1 MATSCPRDNLTFE
14 PIPTQVIH
22 SDVTANHRGKWTVI
36 EKRKVNGQQ
45 DCSEMS
51 VAVRERQ
58 RESLVSTIRLVT
70 STTTRARVPFVEFP
84 PRKSPYPPTSI
95 LVLVDRNEISICI
108 RAQILLQ
115 TRNSAGKV
123 NNDPKI
129 ALRSIDDAMRCVR
142 RRAVS
147 FF

>member
-1 MATSCPRDNLTFE
+1 M
-14 PIPTQVIH
+14 
-22 SDVTANHRGKWTVI
+22 
-36 EKRKVNGQQ
+36 NGQR

-58 RESLVSTIRLVT
+58 RELLVSTTRLVT
-70 STTTRARVPFVEFP
+70 CTTTRARVPYVEFP

-95 LVLVDRNEISICI
+95 FVLVDRNEISICI

-129 ALRSIDDAMRCVR
+129 ALRSIDDSIVVELSAFSSPARIQ
-142 RRAVS
+142 S
-147 FF
+147 D